1 MKNVF
6 KFMFAVLAILLS
18 LSSCRMYKRK
28 AFAWGVEELKKQLP
42 KEVAGKDFVV
52 FDINVNV
59 DTVEMSYKMSEKMW
73 ADFKQWEE
81 IQNPDIIKAKLLSTA
96 SNDAIGIFVDDGM
109 GLKYLIYS
117 SETNKKL
124 MEVCVSP
131 DKLKEIYTKKK
142 NGEYSALFFVKEELA
157 KKKLPV
163 QIEEGCCITE
173 AYVKGGKIYYVAQ
186 IDSEMDPKEIT
197 SDYLEIL
204 KGVCVYSLRGEK
216 VLVLNK
222 QELMD
227 ENIHIIYILKNS
239 RNIEYARVDIEPSDL
254 LLLQ

>member
-1 MKNVF
+1 MYNLGEQFKVGKNSIANPKSIIKGDKYRISILTSRLIRFEYSESGFFEDRATENILNRFFEVPKYEVMEDASMITITSDVFKIFYMKNVF

-28 AFAWGVEELKKQLP
+28 AFAWGVGELKKQLP

-124 MEVCVSP
+124 IEVCVSP
-131 DKLKEIYTKKK
+131 DKLKEIYTKK
-142 NGEYSALFFVKEELA
+142 
-157 KKKLPV
+157 
-163 QIEEGCCITE
+163 
-173 AYVKGGKIYYVAQ
+173 
-186 IDSEMDPKEIT
+186 
-197 SDYLEIL
+197 
-204 KGVCVYSLRGEK
+204 
-216 VLVLNK
+216 
-222 QELMD
+222 
-227 ENIHIIYILKNS
+227 
-239 RNIEYARVDIEPSDL
+239 
-254 LLLQ
+254 

>member
-1 MKNVF
+1 MTNIF

-59 DTVEMSYKMSEKMW
+59 DTVEMSYKMSENMW
-73 ADFKQWEE
+73 AYFKQWKEL
-81 IQNPDIIKAKLLSTA
+81 QNPDIIKAKLLSTA
-96 SNDAIGIFVDDGM
+96 PNDAIGTFVEDGL

-117 SETNKKL
+117 SETNMKL

-131 DKLKEIYTKKK
+131 DKIKEIYTKKK
-142 NGEYSALFFVKEELA
+142 NGECSALFLVKEELA
-157 KKKLPV
+157 KKKLPI
-163 QIEEGCCITE
+163 QIEDGYCITE
-173 AYVKGGKIYYVAQ
+173 AYVKDGKIYYVAQ
-186 IDSEMDPKEIT
+186 IDGEMNSKKLA
-197 SDYLEIL
+197 SDYPKFW
-204 KGVCVYSLRGEK
+204 KGVSVCSLRGEK
-216 VLVLNK
+216 ILALNRE
-222 QELMD
+222 ELLD
-227 ENIHIIYILKNS
+227 ENIHIIYILKDS